1 MSLLSKAMDAAQ
13 EGQTATSLGVDPV
26 IEAPKAPSASSP
38 AGDFLSS
45 VGTQPLAVDP
55 VEAEDESTTVAVEA
69 ETSEAEETLS
79 EDEESDQE
87 KLYRLIVGGAE
98 KNIAMPDGS
107 VRAVMAR
114 LLDRN
119 YTLSDG
125 QVLKKGDVAYVLK
138 GDKGQT
144 SGVIESLSSQEYQSR
159 MIRDHGAVAGVGV
172 DPSQA
177 GQATQSGAAVP
188 MSDRVS
194 MAERVGAEVAGA
206 VGVAGKAALGVVSG
220 GMAGLNAVAR
230 KLTGSGNKNPTM
242 DEAFDLASRQ
252 VPGLAEWRVKGMEKV
267 IQDGNSLLTMA
278 DNTMRDMARDPAI
291 RNLRKQIGEIT
302 SGDSYER
309 QQQKSMMID
318 EMQRHIRSD
327 PRLSALQKD
336 LITYANK
343 AERKFSIAAD
353 QANKYGMTEELR
365 LMLDTDKMKKVSLNI
380 DEYTGEDSLGKSER
394 IREAAQKLIELIQAM
409 FRNKYPSPG
418 PTPSV
423 GR

>member
-144 SGVIESLSSQEYQSR
+144 SGVIESLPSQEYQSR
-159 MIRDHGAVAGVGV
+159 MIRDHGAVTGVGV

-177 GQATQSGAAVP
+177 GQATQSGAAAP

-194 MAERVGAEVAGA
+194 MAERVGAEVAGV

-267 IQDGNSLLTMA
+267 IRDGNSLLTMA